1 MNTPSRL
8 TSAPGRLTSFVLA
21 AALSPGC
28 VVLDP
33 AILEA
38 AEEEAAATDSEGDT
52 DTDGDEMLLLSD
64 VCPLDLVDIPEL
76 QSGAIGLVIEPGA
89 RQDTVRSLS
98 CGAQQLDGASGAE
111 GFFKFTANAGERWRL
126 VARPLSANV
135 DVVLYSLQG
144 CQADRC
150 VAVRDRC
157 SAGLEEAFTFFPPE
171 QAEYGIGIDSR
182 GTDLGEI
189 EVTLLQQICGNGQ
202 QEPGESCDDGNAMNG
217 DGCSDDCRFELVG
230 DFGTADLEGEPNNGV
245 TEANRVLLTNDTSG
259 EGAVT
264 GTAGA
269 RCDDDFFVVHI
280 PFGHSLEA
288 TLLDGAGMA
297 CEGPLPPGLRLT
309 LSRASNGQVLAEG
322 EPAEAS
328 GECPSISMT
337 DLEGDDYYLAV
348 ESDPDVDPFP
358 YQLNLQVDPPA

>member
-1 MNTPSRL
+1 MTNRIHSSQSRIRH
-8 TSAPGRLTSFVLA
+8 AVAGA
-21 AALSPGC
+21 AFTLSLGGC
-28 VVLDP
+28 SVLDP
-33 AILEA
+33 SLLDAVASTESDTG
-38 AEEEAAATDSEGDT
+38 ET
-52 DTDGDEMLLLSD
+52 DTDETEVSLVLADI
-64 VCPLDLVDIPEL
+64 CPLDLVDIPEL
-76 QSGAIGLVIEPGA
+76 QTGSVDLLVEASP

-98 CGAQQLDGASGAE
+98 CGSDQLDGATGAE

-126 VARPLSANV
+126 LARPLDPDV

-144 CQADRC
+144 CQSDRC

-157 SAGLEEAFTFFPPE
+157 TAGLEEAFTFFPPE

-182 GTDLGEI
+182 GGELGDI
-189 EVTLLQQICGNGQ
+189 QVTLLQQICGNNQ
-202 QEPGESCDDGNAMNG
+202 QEPGESCDDGNATNG

-230 DFGTADLEGEPNNGV
+230 DIATADLEGEPNNGI

-269 RCDDDFFVVHI
+269 RCDDDFFVVRI
-280 PFGHSLEA
+280 PFGHDLRA
-288 TLLDGAGMA
+288 TLLDGSGQA
-297 CEGPLPPGLRLT
+297 CEGPLPPGLSLT

-322 EPAEAS
+322 EPSVDS
-328 GECPSISMT
+328 GECPALSV
-337 DLEGDDYYLAV
+337 DELQGDDYYLAV

-358 YQLNLQVDPPA
+358 YQLNIIVEPPV